1 MLITIETAIK
11 VRKKRAV
18 EQLTKKALSEKLGIK
33 SQTLTKVEQGNYDAP
48 KRIYQSVMDWLTYDL

>member
-33 SQTLTKVEQGNYDAP
+33 SQTLTKVEQGDYDAP
-48 KRIYQSVMDWLTYDL
+48 RRIYQSVMDWLTCDL

>member
-1 MLITIETAIK
+1 MLITVETAVK

-33 SQTLTKVEQGNYDAP
+33 SQTLTKVEAGDYDAP
-48 KRIYQSVMDWLTYDL
+48 RRIYQSVMDWLIDDL